1 MSYEEANRLLCEVRM
16 QWPGLYSGTISKD
29 AESWCVHI
37 GRSQAACWFTTLT
50 DVRAYLAQQRAANGD
65 TLPPALL
72 YTAADATQEA
82 ATHRRIVRAMA
93 PRLKKGPEET
103 T

>member
-37 GRSQAACWFTTLT
+37 GRPSAACWFTTLT
-50 DVRAYLAQQRAANGD
+50 DVRAYVEQQRAANGGA
-65 TLPPALL
+65 LPPTLL
-72 YTAADATQEA
+72 FTAKDAAQEE
-82 ATHRRIVRAMA
+82 ATHRHIVRELVERM
-93 PRLKKGPEET
+93 KKGSEET